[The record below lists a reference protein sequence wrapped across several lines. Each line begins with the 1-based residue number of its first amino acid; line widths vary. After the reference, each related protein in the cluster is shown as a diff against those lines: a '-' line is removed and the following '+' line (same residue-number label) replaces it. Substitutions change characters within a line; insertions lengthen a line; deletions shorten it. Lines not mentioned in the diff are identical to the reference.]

1 MSISKESS
9 RRNRRQCSKLV
20 VVQSIQICVF

>member
-9 RRNRRQCSKLV
+9 RRNRWQSSKLV
-20 VVQSIQICVF
+20 VVQSIQLCVF